1 MTFAGRRKALQ
12 RLLTALDIK
21 THWFPVL
28 TSLLKARFLPGS
40 TLYLIVDRTQ
50 WKHRNLLMA
59 SLVWG
64 RRSIPIYWTL
74 LDKQGCSNLSE
85 QIRVIDVVQSL
96 FVHYRLIVL
105 GDREFCSVRLAED
118 LASRKIGC
126 YSLRLRKTAT
136 IQFNQ
141 QIQLPLR
148 QTGLRPGT
156 SFFWAGVK
164 VTKAKGFGSF
174 NFAAK
179 WQRKSRYKQ
188 PEEAWF
194 ILTSLGELDVAIKSY
209 RKRFRIEDMFRDL
222 KSGGY
227 QLERTQLSGERL
239 EAMIMV
245 IAMAYTSATIK
256 GEKIRRQ
263 KMEPYVGRTR
273 EPKRATARH
282 STFYLGL
289 WGLLWDQRL
298 QRWEDEDFTA
308 GSKTHHHRRALRA
321 AELIR
326 QPL

>member
-12 RLLTALDIK
+12 RLLTALDIQ
-21 THWFPVL
+21 THWFPLV
-28 TSLLKARFLPGS
+28 TSLLKARFSPGS
-40 TLYLIVDRTQ
+40 TLYVIVDRTQ

-64 RRSIPIYWTL
+64 RRAIPICWTL

-85 QIRVIDVVQSL
+85 QLHVIDVVQSL
-96 FVHYRLIVL
+96 FVDYRLIVL
-105 GDREFCSVRLAED
+105 GDREFCSVRLAEA
-118 LASRKIGC
+118 LRSRKIG

-141 QIQLPLR
+141 QIQLPLW
-148 QTGLRPGT
+148 QTGLRPGI

-164 VTKAKGFGSF
+164 VTKAKGFGPF
-174 NFAAK
+174 NVAAK
-179 WQRKSRYKQ
+179 WQRKTRCKQ
-188 PEEAWF
+188 SEEAWF
-194 ILTSLGELDVAIKSY
+194 ILTSLEDLDAAIESY
-209 RKRFRIEDMFRDL
+209 RQRFRIEEMFRDL

-245 IAMAYTSATIK
+245 IAMAYTSATIR

-263 KMEPYVGRTR
+263 KIEPYVGRTR

-289 WGLLWDQRL
+289 WGLLWAEGL
-298 QRWEDEDFTA
+298 QMGADDGVIA
-308 GSKTHHHRRALRA
+308 GSKTHHHRRGLRA